1 MTKYKLQN
9 RLTALILALL
19 FTNTALAVELSN
31 ENKNNRTG
39 NTISNDDS
47 TGYANGNFSITVA
60 PKANTSNSHQQ
71 QISNHARIIEQ
82 MKLRRRL
89 LQEDQLEAYNRHMQL
104 RKQQSSAVNALPSG
118 AQLRRD
124 EYLEQMNKRRELMN
138 KMVDEQRKAAQQRK
152 QTMLQKTHQ
161 TSTTSVTADET

>member
-9 RLTALILALL
+9 RLTALIFTLL

-47 TGYANGNFSITVA
+47 TGHANGNFGITVA

-89 LQEDQLEAYNRHMQL
+89 LQEDQREAYNRHMQL
-104 RKQQSSAVNALPSG
+104 RKQQSSAVNALPSE

-124 EYLEQMNKRRELMN
+124 EHLEKMNKRRELMN
-138 KMVDEQRKAAQQRK
+138 KMVNERRKAAQQRK
-152 QTMLQKTHQ
+152 QTMLQNTHQ
-161 TSTTSVTADET
+161 TSTTSVMADET

>member
-9 RLTALILALL
+9 RLTALILTLL
-19 FTNTALAVELSN
+19 FTNTASAVEQSN
-31 ENKNNRTG
+31 ENKDNRTG

-47 TGYANGNFSITVA
+47 TGDANSNFSFAVA
-60 PKANTSNSHQQ
+60 PKANTSNSQQ
-71 QISNHARIIEQ
+71 PISNHAQIIEQ

-89 LQEDQLEAYNRHMQL
+89 LQEDQLEAYNRHMQI
-104 RKQQSSAVNALPSG
+104 RKQQSTAVNVLPPEV
-118 AQLRRD
+118 QLRRD
-124 EYLEQMNKRRELMN
+124 EHLEKMNKQRELMN
-138 KMVDEQRKAAQQRK
+138 KMLDERRKAAQQRR

>member
-1 MTKYKLQN
+1 M
-9 RLTALILALL
+9 LALL

-60 PKANTSNSHQQ
+60 PKVNTSNSHQQ
-71 QISNHARIIEQ
+71 QISNYARIIEQ

-104 RKQQSSAVNALPSG
+104 RKQQSSAVNALPSE

-124 EYLEQMNKRRELMN
+124 EYLEQINKRRELMN
-138 KMVDEQRKAAQQRK
+138 KMVDEQRKAAQQRR

-161 TSTTSVTADET
+161 TSTTSVTTDKT

>member
-9 RLTALILALL
+9 RLTALVFVLL
-19 FTNTALAVELSN
+19 FTNSASAVELSN
-31 ENKNNRTG
+31 EHKNNRTG

-47 TGYANGNFSITVA
+47 TGHANGNFGITVA

-89 LQEDQLEAYNRHMQL
+89 LQEDQREAYKRHMQL
-104 RKQQSSAVNALPSG
+104 RKQRSSAVKSLPPE

-124 EYLEQMNKRRELMN
+124 EHIEKMNKQRELLN
-138 KMVDEQRKAAQQRK
+138 KMADERRKAAHQRK